1 MGAGQGHRGD
11 TGRAAGGGPGTAGPQ
26 SPAQRRDYRL
36 ASVKGADTVGRD
48 SRGYHA
54 GKKINGR
61 KRFIVTDTLGLLIV
75 VVALAASVQDR
86 GGAKTTLLSAYLTS
100 PIRFVFADG
109 GFAGKLVDWART
121 ILATVVHV
129 VRKPEGQH
137 GFAVIPR
144 RWCVERALAWLTA
157 HRRLARDYERDP
169 ATREAMIR
177 WAAIGLMT
185 RCRPG

>member
-1 MGAGQGHRGD
+1 LYVVRTGCAWRYLPADFPPWQTVYWYFKQWEQAKVTEVMLAALREQAWVQQGRNPQPSAGIIDSQ
-11 TGRAAGGGPGTAGPQ
+11 
-26 SPAQRRDYRL
+26 
-36 ASVKGADTVGRD
+36 SVKGADAVGRD
-48 SRGYHA
+48 SRGYDA

-61 KRFIVTDTLGLLIV
+61 KRF
-75 VVALAASVQDR
+75 
-86 GGAKTTLLSAYLTS
+86 S

-144 RWCVERALAWLTA
+144 RWCVERTLAWLTA

-169 ATREAMIR
+169 AT
-177 WAAIGLMT
+177 
-185 RCRPG
+185 PKP